1 MAPNKNNNE
10 KITIRKHPL
19 KIYILSFRSY
29 ITITLIVTVLRGK
42 FLSNEDEFSVF
53 WANKLTIFFNISNQ
67 ELFIKARINQK
78 KRTENK

>member
-10 KITIRKHPL
+10 KISIRKHPL
-19 KIYILSFRSY
+19 NIYILSFRSY
-29 ITITLIVTVLRGK
+29 ITITLIVTMLCEK

-67 ELFIKARINQK
+67 ELFINSSNKSK
-78 KRTENK
+78 KEN

>member
-1 MAPNKNNNE
+1 M
-10 KITIRKHPL
+10 L
-19 KIYILSFRSY
+19 C
-29 ITITLIVTVLRGK
+29 GK

-67 ELFIKARINQK
+67 ELFFLLIARINQK